1 MPPPEP
7 CAMQPAD
14 LIIAARWIVPV
25 EPEGQ
30 VLNDHALVVRD
41 GRIVDL
47 LPTAEATRRYAA
59 VALVRRPNHV
69 LLPGLVNAHTHS
81 PMTLF
86 RGFADDMPLSAWLGQ
101 HIWPAEARWVDAGF
115 VRDGAELAMLEML
128 RGGTTCFNDMY
139 FFPDVVARAVDA
151 SGLRACI
158 GMIVLEQP
166 TVWAQN
172 AEEYLRKGLAVRDQF
187 RGHPRISM
195 VFAPHAPYTVADSS
209 FRQIQLLANELD
221 TQIHMHVHETADEIA
236 ESERRF
242 SRRPLQRL
250 DEMGLLTPL
259 LAAVHMTQLLP
270 EEIALLRERGVSV
283 VHCPESNL
291 KLASGFCPVAEL
303 ASAGI
308 NIALGTDGA
317 ASNND
322 LDMFGEMRS
331 CALLA
336 KGVAQR
342 ADVAPAAAVLS
353 MATLNGAK
361 ALGLDDRI
369 GSLLPGKEADVIC
382 VDLSAPATQPVY
394 DPVSHLVYAASRD
407 QVSDVWVAGR
417 QLLADGQ
424 PLLAESAL
432 ILARAEA
439 WRARL
444 SATPESV
451 ADD

>member
-1 MPPPEP
+1 
-7 CAMQPAD
+7 
-14 LIIAARWIVPV
+14 
-25 EPEGQ
+25 
-30 VLNDHALVVRD
+30 
-41 GRIVDL
+41 
-47 LPTAEATRRYAA
+47 
-59 VALVRRPNHV
+59 
-69 LLPGLVNAHTHS
+69 
-81 PMTLF
+81 
-86 RGFADDMPLSAWLGQ
+86 
-101 HIWPAEARWVDAGF
+101 
-115 VRDGAELAMLEML
+115 
-128 RGGTTCFNDMY
+128 
-139 FFPDVVARAVDA
+139 
-151 SGLRACI
+151 
-158 GMIVLEQP
+158 
-166 TVWAQN
+166 
-172 AEEYLRKGLAVRDQF
+172 
-187 RGHPRISM
+187 
-195 VFAPHAPYTVADSS
+195 
-209 FRQIQLLANELD
+209 
-221 TQIHMHVHETADEIA
+221 MHVHETADELA

-250 DEMGLLTPL
+250 DELGLLTPL
-259 LAAVHMTQLLP
+259 LAAVHMTQLVA
-270 EEIALLRERGVSV
+270 EEITLLRERGVSV

-342 ADVAPAAAVLS
+342 ADVVPAAAVLS
-353 MATLNGAK
+353 MATLNGAR

-369 GSLLPGKEADVIC
+369 GSLLAGKEADVIC
-382 VDLSAPATQPVY
+382 VDLSAAATQPVY

-417 QLLADGQ
+417 QLLADGR

-444 SATPESV
+444 SVTPESV

>member
-1 MPPPEP
+1 MPSPETCP
-7 CAMQPAD
+7 MQPAD
-14 LIIAARWIVPV
+14 LIITARWIVPV

-30 VLNDHALVVRD
+30 VLGDHALVVRD

-47 LPTAEATRRYAA
+47 LPATEATERYTARE
-59 VALVRRPNHV
+59 LIQRPQHV

-86 RGFADDMPLSAWLGQ
+86 RGLADDIPLDTWLGQ

-128 RGGTTCFNDMY
+128 HGGTTCFNDMY
-139 FFPDVVARAVDA
+139 FFPDVIARAVDA
-151 SGLRACI
+151 SGLRACV
-158 GMIVLEQP
+158 GMILLEHP
-166 TVWAQN
+166 TVWAQD
-172 AEEYLRKGLAVRDQF
+172 ADEYLRKGLAVRDQF

-209 FRQIQLLANELD
+209 FRRIQLLANELD
-221 TQIHMHVHETADEIA
+221 TIVHMHVHETVAEIA

-242 SRRPLQRL
+242 ARRPLQRL
-250 DEMGLLTPL
+250 DELGLLTPL
-259 LAAVHMTQLLP
+259 LTAVHVTQLLP
-270 EEIALLRERGVSV
+270 EEISLLHERGVSV
-283 VHCPESNL
+283 IHCPESNL

-303 ASAGI
+303 ATAGI

-317 ASNND
+317 GSNND

-353 MATLNGAK
+353 MATLNGAQ
-361 ALGLDDRI
+361 ALGLGDRI
-369 GSLLPGKEADVIC
+369 GSLLAGKEADVIC
-382 VDLSAPATQPVY
+382 VDLSAAATQPVY
-394 DPVSHLVYAASRD
+394 DPVSQLVYAATRG

-417 QLLADGQ
+417 RLLADGQ
-424 PLLAESAL
+424 PLLADTAA

-444 SATPESV
+444 SAAPESV
-451 ADD
+451 TDD